1 MFSYTGMKVRV
12 SEESNHC
19 RVDVSVTVRNQG
31 TVDGDEVVQL
41 YLRDEVGSFTT
52 PDRQLRAF
60 SRVRL
65 KAGETREITFTLDK
79 KSLALY
85 MRDGEWA
92 VEPGRFTVMAG
103 SSSEDIACQQEFEIN
118 RKYTFKM

>member
-1 MFSYTGMKVRV
+1 MKVRV

-52 PDRQLRAF
+52 LTDSCVL
-60 SRVRL
+60 S
-65 KAGETREITFTLDK
+65 
-79 KSLALY
+79 
-85 MRDGEWA
+85 A
-92 VEPGRFTVMAG
+92 VYA
-103 SSSEDIACQQEFEIN
+103 
-118 RKYTFKM
+118 

>member
-1 MFSYTGMKVRV
+1 M
-12 SEESNHC
+12 
-19 RVDVSVTVRNQG
+19 
-31 TVDGDEVVQL
+31 DGDEVVQL

-60 SRVRL
+60 RRVRL

-103 SSSEDIACQQEFEIN
+103 GSSEYIACQQEFEIN